1 VRKLLN
7 TLANAAKIL
16 LIALTASAGRI
27 ARSQGKGVFETA
39 LQNAVREIA
48 ESYVRSVRA

>member
-7 TLANAAKIL
+7 TLAIVVRV
-16 LIALTASAGRI
+16 IAVAMTASIGRI

-39 LQNAVREIA
+39 VQNAVREIA